1 MHIPKLDY
9 EKTGSLES
17 WFSAMSKIIM
27 PYPVLLTLLYLIRY
41 SLSTLEHVK
50 VSDCKPLYISGYHGD
65 HCDFINCD
73 SFDEFC
79 VLGTCHE
86 YHNNVTECECDDG
99 VTGDNCEILKHCD
112 LDCGDNGT
120 CDSIF
125 NQGKAF

>member
-1 MHIPKLDY
+1 MRITTLPKLDY

-17 WFSAMSKIIM
+17 RFSAMSINFII
-27 PYPVLLTLLYLIRY
+27 LLI
-41 SLSTLEHVK
+41 HVRT
-50 VSDCKPLYISGYHGD
+50 CKSVRLRATLYISGYHGD
-65 HCDFINCD
+65 YCDFINCD
-73 SFDEFC
+73 NFDEFC
-79 VLGTCHE
+79 ILGTCYE